1 MDGNLTARTGLLCE
15 RCGSVVMRVTYMWDT
30 TTYGYDGAN
39 DKRVVMSKDD
49 VVGALEAHIEFGAAI
64 FLCVLQ
70 CTTSKH
76 EASR

>member
-1 MDGNLTARTGLLCE
+1 MQC
-15 RCGSVVMRVTYMWDT
+15 MWHT

-39 DKRVVMSKDD
+39 DKRVVVSEDN
-49 VVGALEAHIEFGAAI
+49 VVGPLEAHIEFGAAI
-64 FLCVLQ
+64 LLCVLQ